1 MQQLTQNLKS
11 GDIKLL
17 EVPFPALLRGQ
28 VMVRNHYSVIS
39 AGTEGKRAKVASAG
53 YLTKAKER
61 PRDIKRV
68 LESIKSQG
76 LLPTYRAVMN
86 KLNMPAALGYSCA
99 GEVIGLGDDIAAFRV
114 GDLVACGGATAV
126 HAEVVSAPQNLCAK
140 VAAGVDLRYAAFATI
155 AAIALQG
162 VRQADLRL
170 GETCAVIGLGLLGQ
184 LTMQLLDAT
193 GAFAIGIDIDARKV
207 ELAKQLGAPLAL
219 SRKAPDLQALIDDYT
234 GGHGVD
240 AVIIAA
246 ATSSLD
252 PVELA
257 GALCRKKGKVVI
269 VGDVPTGFS
278 RENYYRK
285 ELELRMSCSY
295 GPGRY
300 DARYEDKG
308 IDYPIGYVRWTENR
322 NMQAFLA
329 LLKNKKINL
338 EPLIT
343 HTFAFKEAH
352 KAYQL
357 ILNKTETSLGIL
369 LKYDVTKTLRKTIPL
384 ISKPCRKEQPQIGF
398 IGAGAFAQNY
408 LLPEAKKY
416 GDLISVATASGHT
429 ARHVADKYGFA
440 SCAANAKDL
449 LSENRLN
456 TVFIATR
463 HNLHAELAIEALRHG
478 KHVFVEKPLCMTGE
492 ELEEIRMAYEKSD
505 RHLMMGFNR
514 RFSPFIE
521 KVKST
526 LPPALPKAIHYRI
539 NAGQVPSD
547 HWIQDPDIGGGRI
560 IGEVCHFVDLAM
572 FLANGRITSVAAN
585 ALQSSPPLR
594 DTLVVNLAFDNGS
607 VAAISYFSNGSKKLN
622 KEHLEVFCGG
632 QVAVIDDFKELC
644 LYHDKISKTSG
655 KQDKGHSE
663 EIKQFLAAIEKG
675 LPCPIPFAEIYLS
688 TKATLAI
695 LKSISEKKIIAV

>member
-1 MQQLTQNLKS
+1 MQQLTQNLKY

-17 EVPFPALLRGQ
+17 DVPFPALLRGQ
-28 VMVRNHYSVIS
+28 VLVRNHYSVIS
-39 AGTEGKRAKVASAG
+39 ADTEGKRAKVASAG
-53 YLTKAKER
+53 YLAKAKER

-86 KLNMPAALGYSCA
+86 KLNMPAAMGYSCA
-99 GEVIGLGDDIAAFRV
+99 GEVIGLGDNITDFRV

-126 HAEVVSAPQNLCAK
+126 HAEVVSAPQNLCAR

-170 GETCAVIGLGLLGQ
+170 GESCAVIGLGLLGQ
-184 LTMQLLDAT
+184 LTMQLLNAT
-193 GAFAIGIDIDARKV
+193 GALAIGIDVDARKV

-329 LLKNKKINL
+329 LLKKKN
-338 EPLIT
+338 
-343 HTFAFKEAH
+343 
-352 KAYQL
+352 Q
-357 ILNKTETSLGIL
+357 S
-369 LKYDVTKTLRKTIPL
+369 R
-384 ISKPCRKEQPQIGF
+384 
-398 IGAGAFAQNY
+398 
-408 LLPEAKKY
+408 
-416 GDLISVATASGHT
+416 ATDHP
-429 ARHVADKYGFA
+429 H
-440 SCAANAKDL
+440 
-449 LSENRLN
+449 
-456 TVFIATR
+456 
-463 HNLHAELAIEALRHG
+463 
-478 KHVFVEKPLCMTGE
+478 LC
-492 ELEEIRMAYEKSD
+492 
-505 RHLMMGFNR
+505 F
-514 RFSPFIE
+514 
-521 KVKST
+521 
-526 LPPALPKAIHYRI
+526 
-539 NAGQVPSD
+539 
-547 HWIQDPDIGGGRI
+547 
-560 IGEVCHFVDLAM
+560 
-572 FLANGRITSVAAN
+572 
-585 ALQSSPPLR
+585 
-594 DTLVVNLAFDNGS
+594 
-607 VAAISYFSNGSKKLN
+607 
-622 KEHLEVFCGG
+622 
-632 QVAVIDDFKELC
+632 
-644 LYHDKISKTSG
+644 
-655 KQDKGHSE
+655 
-663 EIKQFLAAIEKG
+663 
-675 LPCPIPFAEIYLS
+675 
-688 TKATLAI
+688 
-695 LKSISEKKIIAV
+695 

>member
-17 EVPFPALLRGQ
+17 ETPFPALLRGQ
-28 VMVRNHYSVIS
+28 VLVRNHYSVIS
-39 AGTEGKRAKVASAG
+39 AGTEGKRAKVASGG

-68 LESIKSQG
+68 MESIKSQG
-76 LLPTYRAVMN
+76 ILPTYRAVMN
-86 KLNMPAALGYSCA
+86 KLNIPAAMGYSCA
-99 GEVIGLGDDIAAFRV
+99 GEVIGLGDGITAFRV

-140 VAAGVDLRYAAFATI
+140 VAAGVDLRYAAFTTI

-170 GETCAVIGLGLLGQ
+170 GESCAVIGLGLLGQ
-184 LTMQLLDAT
+184 LTMQLLNAT
-193 GAFAIGIDIDARKV
+193 GALAIGIDIDARKV

-219 SRKAPDLQALIDDYT
+219 SRKAPNLQALIDNYT

-308 IDYPIGYVRWTENR
+308 LDYPIGYVRWTENR

-357 ILNKTETSLGIL
+357 ILNKAETALGVL

-384 ISKPCRKEQPQIGF
+384 ISKPCRKAEPQLGF

-416 GDLISVATASGHT
+416 GALISVATASGHT

-440 SCAANAKDL
+440 SCAGNAKDL

-463 HNLHAELAIEALRHG
+463 HNLHAELAIEALRNG

-505 RHLMMGFNR
+505 RHLMVGFNR

-521 KVKST
+521 KIKAT

-539 NAGQVPSD
+539 NAGQVPAD
-547 HWIQDPDIGGGRI
+547 HWIQDPDLGGGRI

-572 FLANGRITSVAAN
+572 FLANGRITSVSAN
-585 ALQSSPPLR
+585 ALPSSPPLR

-622 KEHLEVFCGG
+622 KEYIEVFCGS
-632 QVAVIDDFKELC
+632 QVAVIDDFRELC

-675 LPCPIPFAEIYLS
+675 LPCPISFAEIYLS

-695 LKSISEKKIIAV
+695 LKSILEKKVIAV